1 MRKGMTQSDSWFTTG
16 SCVMGAVPIGW
27 REAGCGSP
35 AGGLLVTQIE
45 VMRAMDVM
53 MEKSHPKD
61 PEGSLSQRHR
71 KLGEST
77 RFGVHTCCILSL
89 RCSSSIFLFLPF
101 RSVQTPPPQRGCP
114 GLIILSKWMPPFL
127 PISSPCDFL
136 YCNFMICDFVYSFVP
151 MFIVSS
157 VRTVASTVL
166 SAVNPRLWAECLTHN
181 RCF

>member
-1 MRKGMTQSDSWFTTG
+1 
-16 SCVMGAVPIGW
+16 MGAAPIGW
-27 REAGCGSP
+27 TEVGGGSP

-45 VMRAMDVM
+45 VMRAMAVM
-53 MEKSHPKD
+53 MERELTLRIPKA
-61 PEGSLSQRHR
+61 PFPKRHR

-114 GLIILSKWMPPFL
+114 GLSILSKWRPPFL
-127 PISSPCDFL
+127 PITSPCDFL

-151 MFIVSS
+151 VFIVSS
-157 VRTVASTVL
+157 VRTVTSTVL
-166 SAVNPRLWAECLTHN
+166 STVNPRLWAECLTHN